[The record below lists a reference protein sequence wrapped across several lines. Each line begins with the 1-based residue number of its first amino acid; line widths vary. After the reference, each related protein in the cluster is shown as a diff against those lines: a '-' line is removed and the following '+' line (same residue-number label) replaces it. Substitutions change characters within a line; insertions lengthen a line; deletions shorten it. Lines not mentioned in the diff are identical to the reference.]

1 MASTKEKKLTKYE
14 QNTARRNARS
24 IGDSGTSQ
32 TAQSSVHK
40 SDKQRQLE
48 QFAQNFEQ
56 KYGKPIQTAN
66 HANTAKQSGAASKS
80 AIQNQ
85 ITDRQRMSLYQN
97 TAATLPNLNRL
108 EVDRDLALHPEK
120 NTATDFYTNAA
131 VDQLKQQAKA
141 ASSVPIEGAGTEKM
155 DQPSVEETNSVLD
168 YAGYTAQKLGAGTV
182 GTVGSLEGGLR
193 QTAQDLISGG
203 KVSSDFQK
211 IERFLQ
217 ENPLER
223 SMIDGQG
230 RIMNEGMVQSIADRI
245 GVLPASLQTYLI
257 TTEPER
263 IDRSIEQSHPGLN
276 DTYKSV
282 VGQGAYMLGQQV
294 PGLLL
299 GAIAPVGQAG
309 GIVKSAVG
317 AARAGGARAALSAA
331 AKSAVRGNLTT
342 QLIGASSYSQS
353 LQQNARQYG
362 MRPET
367 YADAIADGMVDAMTE
382 GLFDNASVGAM
393 KNMLGTATGS
403 ASKTLMKQLLRYA
416 LTGAE
421 EGLEEVVAGP
431 LQGLSEK
438 IFLDRDKKWFG
449 DGGVFDVNQM
459 MKDGVAGAAMGLL
472 LGGIGSVVSAYD
484 AIQTSRDI
492 ASNVEQINASAQKLD
507 PEFRPETRNPASQTV
522 ESATEYAA
530 EVLSGFAEQAQK
542 MQQDARRASA
552 DAVDTSQSASPV
564 SPAKEPSMRQVEKL
578 ADTFGKN
585 GAAAF
590 REAAENTPAEALP
603 DLYDSFVASYNSASR
618 KITPEQADKINR
630 MPAAVRTAAYQA
642 GIADYSASAAKQ
654 AAKPGLVKDETYRKA
669 RYTAKAERTLDTLAK
684 AAGVSVRIVD
694 KIPAYD
700 ENGNLL
706 GMANARYHNGSIE
719 IARNAKD
726 PAGVAFTHEIV
737 HRVRQTDPEAYRAM
751 ARLVIDSLSDERY
764 YSALDSRAQ
773 SYRDL
778 DESNMQEE
786 LVADAFGR
794 VLGDSEYL
802 DRIVRQ
808 NRTVWQRILDTIR
821 DFIDRIRHVSSIG
834 LSESERQEF
843 SELAGRAEKMA
854 SLLEN
859 ALDRAKTAQRIQAE
873 NAAQE
878 GGAAQYSI
886 RKVDG
891 KSVVWIENSSLT
903 NKKLNNHKAVADFI
917 ARHIGEV
924 YTIIES
930 GQKVYIGPDLPGE
943 YTQSR
948 YTTYLRNTDRAS
960 ARAKNKAVDGLGE
973 LIETATNRQWE
984 QTRHTQSKD
993 AEYGMYRYDGT
1004 FAFPVKGSDGTVQR
1018 VRAYDAEL
1026 LIRNA
1031 SDGKK
1036 YLYDIVNIK
1045 ENTSAQI
1052 DLTKKEARSAAHK
1065 AATGRGVSDTSI
1077 SGTGGNVNGRGST
1090 KTGAPEGGTERYSI
1104 QYDQNNR
1111 AYVVIENDILAGVPK
1126 SEWVKEIK
1134 DNLREKF
1141 PNGVAVGNNI
1151 IRINEKS
1158 RREMTFSRYMQRLFN
1173 TEPEVYADKLRA
1185 TNNADEIVRA
1195 VQDWVNEALLHP
1207 RKDDI
1212 IDFARGEV
1220 LMRIG
1225 SSDYSAQVLV
1235 GNRGGKGLLLYDI
1248 INLSRTNIQERTK
1261 RTGAQYT
1268 ANAQNEPRSRGRAPA
1283 ATNSVSE
1290 TGGNVNGRGSTKT
1303 GAPEGGTF
1311 TLPEMANA
1319 EMNTVGAFTNGS
1331 QSLGGSAPAISSASA
1346 TSVAQSQT
1354 HGKEKFSL
1362 TGDPDT
1368 RYSLMS
1374 SEISDMSNRLTEQL
1388 QAVNARADAG
1398 EITQEEA
1405 TAQKMAI
1412 LQAPIQELIAKYG
1425 QIEPGERPSRDIT
1438 IPRKTGENMRVS
1450 RTVRTVLEAEAT
1462 PDELVPDIEQLV
1474 AEGAFS
1480 YEAYGDEQAIQ
1491 DAENKILEVGYETAL
1506 TDWTNDVRSG
1516 NVSKFNTALGWRL
1529 YDEAAN
1535 RQDMKTAMTVL
1546 TNLIEHQRNAAQAVQ
1561 ATRILKQMPPSAQ
1574 LYGVQRSIQNLQ
1586 DEINRRYGAKKG
1598 PELKI
1603 DEELAQQFMEAQSQQ
1618 ERDAVLKEIY
1628 RDIGRQMPSTF
1639 LDKWNAWRYFAM
1651 LGNPRTHIR
1660 NIVGNLGF
1668 APVVAAKNLTAT
1680 AIESAV
1686 YHVTGGRTQRTK
1698 GAIGTG
1704 KADRSLLKACWGD
1717 YSNVQDVAM
1726 GSAKYND
1733 SVNANQYI
1741 QEGRRIFKSENPTLN
1756 KLLSPIEKASKG
1768 NSRLLEAE
1776 DLIFFKPH
1784 YAYALAQ
1791 YCKANHISAEAVQS
1805 GKIPDAARAYAIRE
1819 AQKATYRDTNQFSQI
1834 ISNLGRTDRETALG
1848 KGLGMV
1854 AEGIL
1859 PFRKTPANIL
1869 VRGLEYSPLGFLNAL
1884 KIGVKDVKAGKAT
1897 AADVIDAL
1905 SSGLT
1910 GTGLLALGFF
1920 LAAEGVILGGG
1931 EDEDESKFLELQ
1943 GHQQYSLEAGGQ
1955 SFTLDWLAPEAL
1967 PFFVGVNLYEQSG
1980 KEGGATAADWLT
1992 AIQNISEPLLEMSCL
2007 QSLNDLFDNI
2017 GYARSEGM
2025 TGISGAIVGAAT
2037 SYLTQALPTVFGQLE
2052 RTGQP
2057 DRMSTFTNQDSVLTS
2072 EMQYTLGR
2080 ASARIPGWDYQ
2091 QIPYIDAWGRTEGE
2105 DSTAARAVDNFLN
2118 PAYRSEITDSSMEN
2132 ELLRLY
2138 EQTGNTAVFPSRA
2151 GKTVTVSGEKK
2162 YLNANEYVQ
2171 YATEKGQMSYEIMT
2185 KLINNTLYKNLSDED
2200 KVEVISDVYSYANAV
2215 AKTSVSDY
2223 TPESWIQK
2231 ASAAEAEG
2239 IPVELYIVAKHA
2251 TGSVTEGIP
2260 SRSDPSKSI
2269 ENSTSLLK
2277 MQQLYNVKGLTDEQ
2291 RQTLYESFNI
2301 SESVRN
2307 YNKAAVDE
2315 KIQRMRQRGR

>member
-66 HANTAKQSGAASKS
+66 QANTANQTGTASKS
-80 AIQNQ
+80 AVQNQ

-97 TAATLPNLNRL
+97 TSATLPNLNRL
-108 EVDRDLALHPEK
+108 EVDRDLALHPEE
-120 NTATDFYTNAA
+120 NPATAFYTNAA

-141 ASSVPIEGAGTEKM
+141 VSSVPIEDAGTEKM
-155 DQPSVEETNSVLD
+155 DQPAVEGTNSVLD

-211 IERFLQ
+211 IEQFLQ
-217 ENPLER
+217 ANPAER
-223 SMIDGQG
+223 SMIDRQG
-230 RIMNEGMVQSIADRI
+230 RILNEGMVQSIADRI
-245 GVLPASLQTYLI
+245 GVLPDSLQTYLI
-257 TTEPER
+257 ATEPER
-263 IDRSIEQSHPGLN
+263 IDRSIEQSYPGLN
-276 DTYKSV
+276 ETYKSV
-282 VGQGAYMLGQQV
+282 AGQGAYMLGQQL

-299 GAIAPVGQAG
+299 GAIAPAGQAG

-317 AARAGGARAALSAA
+317 AARTGGARAALSAA

-382 GLFDNASVGAM
+382 GLFDNASVDAM

-484 AIQTSRDI
+484 AIQTSKDI
-492 ASNVEQINASAQKLD
+492 ASNVEQINASAQKID

-530 EVLSGFAEQAQK
+530 EVLSGFADQAQK
-542 MQQDARRASA
+542 VQQEARRAA
-552 DAVDTSQSASPV
+552 DTSQSAIADSSPQG
-564 SPAKEPSMRQVEKL
+564 EPSMRQVDKM
-578 ADTFGKN
+578 AATFGKS
-585 GAAAF
+585 GEAAF
-590 REAAENTPAEALP
+590 REAAKNTPVEALP

-618 KITPEQADKINR
+618 KITPEQADRINH
-630 MPAAVRTAAYQA
+630 MPADLRTAAYQA
-642 GIADYSASAAKQ
+642 GIADYSASAKQ
-654 AAKPGLVKDETYRKA
+654 AAKPGLVKDQTYRKA
-669 RYTAKAERTLDTLAK
+669 RYTAKTERTLDTIAK
-684 AAGVSVRIVD
+684 AAGVQVKIVD

-700 ENGNLL
+700 ANGNLL
-706 GMANARYHNGSIE
+706 GMANARYHNGAIE

-737 HRVRQTDPEAYRAM
+737 HRVRQADPEAYRAM

-764 YSALDSRAQ
+764 SSALASR
-773 SYRDL
+773 SKEYRDL

-821 DFIDRIRHVSSIG
+821 DFISRIRYASSIV
-834 LSESERQEF
+834 LNESERQEF
-843 SELAGRAEKMA
+843 SELAGRAEQMA

-859 ALDRAKTAQRIQAE
+859 ALDRAQTAQRIQTE

-878 GGAAQYSI
+878 GGTARYSI
-886 RKVDG
+886 RRVDG
-891 KSVVWIENSSLT
+891 KNVVWIENSSLT
-903 NKKLNNHKAVADFI
+903 NKELNNHKAVADFI
-917 ARHIGEV
+917 AQHIGEV

-943 YTQSR
+943 YTQSK

-960 ARAKNKAVDGLGE
+960 ARAKNKAVGGLGE

-984 QTRHTQSKD
+984 RTRHMQSKD

-1004 FAFPVKGSDGTVQR
+1004 FAFPVKGSGGTVQR

-1036 YLYDIVNIK
+1036 YLYDIVNVK
-1045 ENTSAQI
+1045 ENTAAQI

-1077 SGTGGNVNGRGST
+1077 SETGRNVNGRDST
-1090 KTGAPEGGTERYSI
+1090 KTGDWEDGIVKYSINPSFRTEIHQWYEDGQPEGERFVLGSTGPVLQGLGAIESDIYINGDKVSTILQQHPEMTIREIQRIPEVLEDPVMVLKSKGAGKRSSNSRLVLFGSLKAQNGEPVMSVLDLRPTENGFLLDDMQKVNSAYTKKNPDRFISDSEVLYADEKRTVPLLRRFGLTIASRGLLRNGSMGSI
-1104 QYDQNNR
+1104 SYGGKNVN
-1111 AYVVIENDILAGVPK
+1111 ISGVPL
-1126 SEWVKEIK
+1126 SSVVEIDR
-1134 DNLREKF
+1134 DN
-1141 PNGVAVGNNI
+1141 PN
-1151 IRINEKS
+1151 
-1158 RREMTFSRYMQRLFN
+1158 Q
-1173 TEPEVYADKLRA
+1173 
-1185 TNNADEIVRA
+1185 
-1195 VQDWVNEALLHP
+1195 
-1207 RKDDI
+1207 
-1212 IDFARGEV
+1212 
-1220 LMRIG
+1220 
-1225 SSDYSAQVLV
+1225 
-1235 GNRGGKGLLLYDI
+1235 
-1248 INLSRTNIQERTK
+1248 
-1261 RTGAQYT
+1261 
-1268 ANAQNEPRSRGRAPA
+1268 A
-1283 ATNSVSE
+1283 AS
-1290 TGGNVNGRGSTKT
+1290 
-1303 GAPEGGTF
+1303 
-1311 TLPEMANA
+1311 
-1319 EMNTVGAFTNGS
+1319 
-1331 QSLGGSAPAISSASA
+1331 
-1346 TSVAQSQT
+1346 
-1354 HGKEKFSL
+1354 
-1362 TGDPDT
+1362 PDT

-1388 QAVNARADAG
+1388 QAVNARVDAG

-1412 LQAPIQELIAKYG
+1412 LQAPIRDLIAQYG
-1425 QIEPGERPSRDIT
+1425 QMEPGERPFRDIT

-1450 RTVRTVLEAEAT
+1450 RTARTALEAEAT

-1491 DAENKILEVGYETAL
+1491 DAENKILEAGYETAL
-1506 TDWTNDVRSG
+1506 TDWTSDVRSG
-1516 NVSKFNTALGWRL
+1516 NVSKLNTALGWRL

-1586 DEINRRYGAKKG
+1586 EEINRRYGAKKG

-1603 DEELAQQFMEAQSQQ
+1603 DEDLAQQFMEAQSQQ
-1618 ERDAVLKEIY
+1618 ERDVVLKEIY

-1686 YHVTGGRTQRTK
+1686 YRVTGGRTQRTK

-1704 KADRSLLKACWGD
+1704 KADRALLKACWGD

-1741 QEGRRIFKSENPTLN
+1741 QEGRRIFKSENRTLN
-1756 KLLSPIEKASKG
+1756 KLFSPIEKASRG

-1776 DLIFFKPH
+1776 DLVFFKPH

-1869 VRGLEYSPLGFLNAL
+1869 VRGLEYSPLGLLNAL

-1920 LAAEGVILGGG
+1920 LAAEGMILGGG

-2017 GYARSEGM
+2017 GYARSEGI

-2091 QIPYIDAWGRTEGE
+2091 QIPYIDAWGRTESE
-2105 DSTAARAVDNFLN
+2105 DSTTARAVDNFLN
-2118 PAYRSEITDSSMEN
+2118 PAYRSEITESEMES

-2138 EQTGNTAVFPSRA
+2138 DQTGSAAVFPSRV
-2151 GKTVTVSGEKK
+2151 GKVITVDGEDK
-2162 YLNANEYVQ
+2162 YLTGDEYVQ

-2185 KLINNTLYKNLSDED
+2185 DLVKNSAYKNLSDED